1 MSYEMCI
8 ERAKLVKSKLQF
20 LNKTNLVN
28 PKIVS
33 IFAAQFLGL

>member
-1 MSYEMCI
+1 VFPG
-8 ERAKLVKSKLQF
+8 RAKLVKRELQF
-20 LNKTNLVN
+20 LKETNLVN

>member
-1 MSYEMCI
+1 MFQGK
-8 ERAKLVKSKLQF
+8 AKLVKRELKF
-20 LNKTNLVN
+20 LNQTNLVN